1 MHEDVVFD
9 YFVERISSLPIPQFA
24 QLRDVSVLDGI
35 ARLSELSATAES
47 LEQEISDDLY
57 EIVPDLSSATR
68 ATVISFRRDIFNR
81 RERWRSDQRVFE
93 ILRSV
98 RSELL
103 RKISVLDTTLVE
115 HATLSEKLGRQ
126 LHARELE
133 ESELLI
139 GLSTTPLIAS
149 AIALTSPSA
158 WRAIEGSLPTNR
170 PAVRRKLARTLLMY
184 AQRGALKPG
193 PLSTF
198 TELNV
203 CGPMAPDRTAHPTA
217 LLAISAVR
225 CILHALSAA
234 DEFKEYFSF
243 ASNPTLLQMDDER
256 ARLTVPMYQR
266 IENQFNWRRDDVA
279 IAEVPGWLT
288 RRLNSLPPGSTG
300 NEVEEHVGHETS
312 LRFLVDTGL
321 VLPLLPWE
329 TVAGAPQADLRRLIP
344 EDHHLNGVL
353 ADVER
358 VTREIP
364 SASAA
369 QRSKAVA
376 AVNSKL
382 SGVYQYLGRTPPVF
396 VTGHDVVRENFLGS
410 KNAKMKRSL
419 MRSVETAQ
427 EVYREG
433 LHRGVLHDALIAHA
447 REIMGTPKGTVVID
461 DLEYLLSHLSYGAST
476 VQRYQ
481 STMHEEM
488 ALLTRF
494 STRQDLSDSRPVI
507 ETPSTPPAIGM
518 AIIQEH
524 PAGGPDVLDSI
535 GPYGPGQFT
544 RYTETSLRQ
553 VTNEELRSWVEDQ
566 VDASAYVLE
575 VTTATDQNDLQKDAA
590 SVWPALRWPLDTHRR
605 DGGEVPLADLV
616 LTIDQDDAVTLRDR
630 TDQPVSLV
638 YVGVVPIE
646 LISGPI
652 RNLISLASPWA
663 FSPID
668 AGPYEIPPQKI
679 SEPIIRERETR
690 KNLVLSRHTIECE
703 ISDLPRAFLDGVT
716 PGAVQKLFSRFSD
729 WGLGEEIYV
738 KTVPKTLS
746 FAASPKPSWVSLGSV
761 ASLQSLRHTLRRESG
776 THHLQITEALP
787 TVCDYTEAGVD
798 AVTQTMHLVG
808 G

>member
-1 MHEDVVFD
+1 
-9 YFVERISSLPIPQFA
+9 
-24 QLRDVSVLDGI
+24 
-35 ARLSELSATAES
+35 
-47 LEQEISDDLY
+47 
-57 EIVPDLSSATR
+57 
-68 ATVISFRRDIFNR
+68 
-81 RERWRSDQRVFE
+81 
-93 ILRSV
+93 
-98 RSELL
+98 
-103 RKISVLDTTLVE
+103 
-115 HATLSEKLGRQ
+115 
-126 LHARELE
+126 
-133 ESELLI
+133 
-139 GLSTTPLIAS
+139 
-149 AIALTSPSA
+149 IALTSPSA

-225 CILHALSAA
+225 CILHALSVA

-312 LRFLVDTGL
+312 LRVLVDTVL
-321 VLPLLPWE
+321 VLPLLPWY
-329 TVAGAPQADLRRLIP
+329 T
-344 EDHHLNGVL
+344 L
-353 ADVER
+353 AV
-358 VTREIP
+358 V
-364 SASAA
+364 
-369 QRSKAVA
+369 

-396 VTGHDVVRENFLGS
+396 VAGHDVVRENFLGS

-461 DLEYLLSHLSYGAST
+461 DLEYLLSHLSYGAAT

-553 VTNEELRSWVEDQ
+553 VTNEELRSWVDDQ

-690 KNLVLSRHTIECE
+690 KNLVLS
-703 ISDLPRAFLDGVT
+703 
-716 PGAVQKLFSRFSD
+716 
-729 WGLGEEIYV
+729 
-738 KTVPKTLS
+738 
-746 FAASPKPSWVSLGSV
+746 
-761 ASLQSLRHTLRRESG
+761 
-776 THHLQITEALP
+776 
-787 TVCDYTEAGVD
+787 
-798 AVTQTMHLVG
+798 
-808 G
+808 